1 MIPVD
6 RRTFLSVLVAGALIR
21 RPAAEAQ
28 PTGKVRRIGVLEP
41 SLPAAN
47 GHLVAAFRQA
57 LRELGWEEG
66 RNIVVETRFA
76 DGKLERL
83 PALAKELAQLRVDVF
98 VAAGTPAIRAAREAA
113 PTTPIIM
120 SAVGDPVAEGLVASL
135 GKPGGTITGVTVQS
149 PELSAKRVQLLQ
161 EAVPRVSR
169 LAIIWDPG
177 IVHEVHGFKEAEAA
191 ARSLGIVLLSF
202 EVKRADQLEAAF
214 AGMARDGASGVFVF
228 PNSITSTF
236 GRRIADL
243 ALKHR
248 LPSVAGV
255 RELADAGV
263 LLAYG
268 PVRAENYRRAA
279 TFVHQVLNGA
289 RPGDLPIQQP
299 TKFELVVNVKT
310 AKALGLTLPQSLL
323 ARADQVVE

>member
-28 PTGKVRRIGVLEP
+28 PTGKVWRIGVLEP

-177 IVHEVHGFKEAEAA
+177 IVHEVHGFKEAA

>member
-28 PTGKVRRIGVLEP
+28 PTGKVWRIGVLEP

-135 GKPGGTITGVTVQS
+135 GKPGGPVVGHRAAVVRSEARGPTRSRLCWHGEGRRQRRLRV
-149 PELSAKRVQLLQ
+149 PELDHEHLRPAHRG
-161 EAVPRVSR
+161 SR
-169 LAIIWDPG
+169 PQALPAQ
-177 IVHEVHGFKEAEAA
+177 
-191 ARSLGIVLLSF
+191 R
-202 EVKRADQLEAAF
+202 
-214 AGMARDGASGVFVF
+214 
-228 PNSITSTF
+228 
-236 GRRIADL
+236 GRRAGTRRCRRAPRLRTGPSGELPARRYLRPPGSERRQAGRPAHSAAD
-243 ALKHR
+243 
-248 LPSVAGV
+248 
-255 RELADAGV
+255 E
-263 LLAYG
+263 
-268 PVRAENYRRAA
+268 VRAGRQR
-279 TFVHQVLNGA
+279 
-289 RPGDLPIQQP
+289 
-299 TKFELVVNVKT
+299 
-310 AKALGLTLPQSLL
+310 
-323 ARADQVVE
+323 

>member
-28 PTGKVRRIGVLEP
+28 PTGKVWRIGVLEP

-255 RELADAGV
+255 